1 MKAARTEQDYPII
14 VGGDFNV
21 ILDPDLD
28 GRGGNNR
35 KKDSAKLVEDMHLD
49 FDLVDIWR
57 IRNPTT
63 SRFTWRQKTPVVQRR
78 LDFWLISDSLQDE
91 IISAEIKT
99 SIKTDHSAITLSI
112 CGLDETE
119 RGPNFWKFN
128 SNLVN
133 DSDYCELL
141 TTEYVNWLEEFK
153 EVQDKRVLWDLIKYK
168 IRQQTI
174 TYSKGKA
181 RERRTKL
188 QKVED
193 KLKECTEKCD
203 IDPNS
208 GNLEELECLQTEYDQ
223 GTITLHKEPNHSL

>member
-1 MKAARTEQDYPII
+1 M
-14 VGGDFNV
+14 
-21 ILDPDLD
+21 
-28 GRGGNNR
+28 
-35 KKDSAKLVEDMHLD
+35 
-49 FDLVDIWR
+49 
-57 IRNPTT
+57 
-63 SRFTWRQKTPVVQRR
+63 QRR

-153 EVQDKRVLWDLIKYK
+153 EVHDKRVLWDLIKYK
-168 IRQQTI
+168 IRQRTI
-174 TYSKGKA
+174 TYSKL
-181 RERRTKL
+181 R
-188 QKVED
+188 
-193 KLKECTEKCD
+193 
-203 IDPNS
+203 
-208 GNLEELECLQTEYDQ
+208 
-223 GTITLHKEPNHSL
+223 

>member
-1 MKAARTEQDYPII
+1 
-14 VGGDFNV
+14 
-21 ILDPDLD
+21 
-28 GRGGNNR
+28 
-35 KKDSAKLVEDMHLD
+35 MHLN
-49 FDLVDIWR
+49 FELLDIWR
-57 IRNPTT
+57 IRNPTA
-63 SRFTWRQKTPVVQRR
+63 SRFTWRQKTSVVQRR
-78 LDFWLISDSLQDE
+78 LDYHGLISESLQDE
-91 IISAEIKT
+91 IISAEIKP

-112 CGLDETE
+112 NGLDETE

-128 SNLVN
+128 LNLVN

-168 IRQQTI
+168 IRQRTI

-181 RERRTKL
+181 RERRAKL

-193 KLKECTEKCD
+193 NLKECTDKCD
-203 IDPNS
+203 NDPNS

-223 GTITLHKEPNHSL
+223 ATITLHKEPNHSL

>member
-1 MKAARTEQDYPII
+1 M
-14 VGGDFNV
+14 
-21 ILDPDLD
+21 
-28 GRGGNNR
+28 
-35 KKDSAKLVEDMHLD
+35 
-49 FDLVDIWR
+49 
-57 IRNPTT
+57 
-63 SRFTWRQKTPVVQRR
+63 
-78 LDFWLISDSLQDE
+78 QDE
-91 IISAEIKT
+91 IISAEIKA

-112 CGLDETE
+112 NGLDETE

-128 SNLVN
+128 LNLVN